1 MLRFAP
7 SPTGDM
13 HIESLRIAL
22 FNYILSKQLKEDL
35 LIRIEDID
43 KEKTVEGKDKEI
55 LEILNLFSVDYS
67 RVVYQSENLKY
78 HQKMAM
84 QLLTQKKAFSCFCSD
99 EKLEEL
105 KVEAIAKNETPHY
118 DGFCATLSDE
128 TVLNTNAPFT
138 VRIQMPQENITFKD
152 LLKGEFEYA
161 PQEVDSFIILN
172 HDKTPTYNYACAIDD
187 MLYNVTTVIRSETH
201 LSNTPKQIYIRKLLG
216 YTQEINYIHL
226 PLLKTQN
233 EAFSVQS
240 LISEGFLPAAI
251 ANYLVLLGN
260 KTPTE
265 IFTLEEAISWFSI
278 ENLSKSSATFDL
290 DKLRSIN
297 KKHLEVMEEM
307 RLSKLL
313 GFADEDIGKLGKIYL
328 EEASTLNEIKSKIEA
343 IFSSK
348 QPKKEFQET
357 LNVLKACLK
366 DAPFFEE
373 FKDLNAYVIKQ
384 TNLSE
389 ETVSESLRYLLTG
402 EFTGPNL
409 SDIYTYIKNYLGEI
423 IK

>member
-1 MLRFAP
+1 MLRFAS

-13 HIESLRIAL
+13 SIESLRIAL
-22 FNYILSKQLKEDL
+22 FNYILSKQSKEEL
-35 LIRIEDID
+35 LIRMEQSDNEKSID
-43 KEKTVEGKDKEI
+43 DKDKEI
-55 LEILNLFSVDYS
+55 LEILNLFSIDYS

-84 QLLTQKKAFSCFCSD
+84 QLLTQKKAFSCFCSK

-105 KVEAIAKNETPHY
+105 YTQAIEKNEIPHY

-138 VRIQMPQENITFKD
+138 VRIKMPNETIRFND
-152 LLKGEFEYA
+152 LLRGEFDYTPE
-161 PQEVDSFIILN
+161 EVDAFIILN

-187 MLYNVTTVIRSETH
+187 MLYNITTVIQSERH

-226 PLLKTQN
+226 PIVEN
-233 EAFSVQS
+233 EQSVQS
-240 LISEGFLPAAI
+240 LISQGFLPAAI

-278 ENLSKSSATFDL
+278 ENLSQTPSLFEMDT
-290 DKLRSIN
+290 LRVIN
-297 KKHLEVMEEM
+297 QKHLETMDNM

-313 GFADEDIGKLGKIYL
+313 GFADEDIGKLGKLYL
-328 EEASTLNEIKSKIEA
+328 NECSTLTEIKSKIDA
-343 IFSSK
+343 IFSTKPSL
-348 QPKKEFQET
+348 PILET
-357 LNVLKACLK
+357 QITLLQQHLKN
-366 DAPFFEE
+366 APFFEE
-373 FKDLNAYVIKQ
+373 FNELKAYLIKQ
-384 TNLSE
+384 TNLTE
-389 ETVSESLRYLLTG
+389 EEISLALHYILTG
-402 EFTGPNL
+402 ETTKV
-409 SDIYTYIKNYLGEI
+409 DIRKIYTYIKNYLGEI

>member
-1 MLRFAP
+1 MLRFAS

-13 HIESLRIAL
+13 SIESLRIAL
-22 FNYILSKQLKEDL
+22 FNYILSKQSKEDL
-35 LIRIEDID
+35 LIQIEDIE
-43 KEKTVEGKDKEI
+43 KEKIIEGKDREI
-55 LEILNLFSVDYS
+55 LEILNLFSIDYS
-67 RVVYQSENLKY
+67 KVIYQSENLKY

-84 QLLTQKKAFSCFCSD
+84 QLLTQKKAFSCFCSK

-105 KVEAIAKNETPHY
+105 YTQAIEKNEIPHY

-138 VRIQMPQENITFKD
+138 VRIKMPNETIRVND
-152 LLKGEFEYA
+152 LLRGEFDYTPE
-161 PQEVDSFIILN
+161 EVDAFIILN

-187 MLYNVTTVIRSETH
+187 MLYNITTVIQSERH

-226 PLLKTQN
+226 PIVEN
-233 EAFSVQS
+233 EQSVQS
-240 LISEGFLPAAI
+240 LISQGFLPAAI

-278 ENLSKSSATFDL
+278 ENLSQTPSLFEMDT
-290 DKLRSIN
+290 LRVIN
-297 KKHLEVMEEM
+297 QKHLETMDNM

-313 GFADEDIGKLGKIYL
+313 GFADEDIGKLGKLYL
-328 EEASTLNEIKSKIEA
+328 NECSTLTEIKSKIDA
-343 IFSSK
+343 IFSTKPSL
-348 QPKKEFQET
+348 PILET
-357 LNVLKACLK
+357 QITLLQQHLKN
-366 DAPFFEE
+366 APFFEE
-373 FKDLNAYVIKQ
+373 FNELKAYLIKQ
-384 TNLSE
+384 TNLTE
-389 ETVSESLRYLLTG
+389 EEISLALHYILTG
-402 EFTGPNL
+402 ETTQL
-409 SDIYTYIKNYLGEI
+409 DISKVYTFIKNYLGEI

>member
-13 HIESLRIAL
+13 HIENLRVAL
-22 FNYILSKQLKEDL
+22 FNYILSKQSKEEL

-43 KEKTVEGKDKEI
+43 KEKNIEGKDKEI
-55 LEILNLFSVDYS
+55 LEILNLFSVDHS

-84 QLLTQKKAFSCFCSD
+84 QLMTQKKAFSCFCSD
-99 EKLEEL
+99 TKLEEL
-105 KVEAIAKNETPHY
+105 KDEAKVKNETPHY

-138 VRIQMPQENITFKD
+138 VRIQMPQESIAFKD
-152 LLKGEFEYA
+152 LLKGKFEYSPEEIDA
-161 PQEVDSFIILN
+161 FIILN

-187 MLYNVTTVIRSETH
+187 MLYNITTVIRSEKH
-201 LSNTPKQIYIRKLLG
+201 LSNTSKQIYIRKLFG

-226 PLLKTQN
+226 PLLNVKDEN
-233 EAFSVQS
+233 SSVQA

-251 ANYLVLLGN
+251 ANYLVLLGT
-260 KTPTE
+260 KTPSE
-265 IFTLEEAISWFSI
+265 IFTLEEAIAWFSI
-278 ENLSKSSATFDL
+278 ENLSKSSATFER

-297 KKHLEVMEEM
+297 KKHLEGMEDM

-313 GFADEDIGKLGKIYL
+313 GFADEDIGKLGKLYL
-328 EEASTLNEIKSKIEA
+328 EEASTLNEIKSKIDA
-343 IFSSK
+343 IFASK
-348 QPKKEFQET
+348 PVQKKFQEE
-357 LNVLKACLK
+357 LSVLKTCLK
-366 DAPFFEE
+366 DAAFFEE
-373 FKDLNAYVIKQ
+373 FNALKAYLIKQ
-384 TNLSE
+384 TNLTE
-389 ETVSESLRYLLTG
+389 ETIAQPLRYLLTG
-402 EFTGPNL
+402 ELSGPNL

>member
-1 MLRFAP
+1 MLRFA
-7 SPTGDM
+7 STSTGDM
-13 HIESLRIAL
+13 SIESLRIAL
-22 FNYILSKQLKEDL
+22 FNYILSKQSKEEL
-35 LIRIEDID
+35 LIRIEQSDNEKNID
-43 KEKTVEGKDKEI
+43 DKDKEI
-55 LEILNLFSVDYS
+55 LEILNLFSIDYS

-84 QLLTQKKAFSCFCSD
+84 QLLTQKKAFSCFCSK

-105 KVEAIAKNETPHY
+105 YTQAIEKNEIPHY

-138 VRIQMPQENITFKD
+138 VRIKMPNETIRVND
-152 LLKGEFEYA
+152 LLRGEFDYK
-161 PQEVDSFIILN
+161 PKEVDAFIILN

-187 MLYNVTTVIRSETH
+187 MLYNITTVIQSERH

-226 PLLKTQN
+226 PIIEN
-233 EAFSVQS
+233 EQSVQS
-240 LISEGFLPAAI
+240 LISQGFLPAAI

-278 ENLSKSSATFDL
+278 ENLSQTPSLFEMDT
-290 DKLRSIN
+290 LRVIN
-297 KKHLEVMEEM
+297 QKHLETMDNM

-313 GFADEDIGKLGKIYL
+313 GFADEDIGKLGKLYL
-328 EEASTLNEIKSKIEA
+328 NECSTLTEIKSKIDA
-343 IFSSK
+343 IFSTKPSL
-348 QPKKEFQET
+348 PILET
-357 LNVLKACLK
+357 QITLLQQHLKN
-366 DAPFFEE
+366 APFFEE
-373 FKDLNAYVIKQ
+373 FNELKAYLIKQ
-384 TNLSE
+384 TNLTE
-389 ETVSESLRYLLTG
+389 EEISLALHYILTG
-402 EFTGPNL
+402 ETTKV
-409 SDIYTYIKNYLGEI
+409 DIHKIYTYIKNYLGEI